1 MFTYSSIQTH
11 GIHTPNGE
19 KIKETI
25 VKVKNGKGTKCV
37 RIRDNDGYHTT
48 TLPLKKSEIK
58 NIELHRFM
66 PKLFV
71 KPTRLVRYKKSETRR
86 RNNRTRKHK

>member
-1 MFTYSSIQTH
+1 LQSSV
-11 GIHTPNGE
+11 TPIDIAKSKKTTKKQ
-19 KIKETI
+19 KII
-25 VKVKNGKGTKCV
+25 
-37 RIRDNDGYHTT
+37 
-48 TLPLKKSEIK
+48 LEIK
-58 NIELHRFM
+58 NIEEHRFM

>member
-1 MFTYSSIQTH
+1 MFTYSSVQTH
-11 GIHTPNGE
+11 EMHTPEGK
-19 KIKETI
+19 KIKET
-25 VKVKNGKGTKCV
+25 VVQVKNGKGIKRV
-37 RIRDNDGYHTT
+37 SIHDNDGSHTT

-58 NIELHRFM
+58 NIEIQRFM